1 MPPILALIGL
11 LLTLKTYLINCVV
24 VMSNDLLIFLWQME
38 QLGIYS
44 RLDQVFQAPDAVK
57 DVLIDQAILDDSV

>member
-1 MPPILALIGL
+1 
-11 LLTLKTYLINCVV
+11 
-24 VMSNDLLIFLWQME
+24 ME

>member
-24 VMSNDLLIFLWQME
+24 VMLNDLLIFLWQME